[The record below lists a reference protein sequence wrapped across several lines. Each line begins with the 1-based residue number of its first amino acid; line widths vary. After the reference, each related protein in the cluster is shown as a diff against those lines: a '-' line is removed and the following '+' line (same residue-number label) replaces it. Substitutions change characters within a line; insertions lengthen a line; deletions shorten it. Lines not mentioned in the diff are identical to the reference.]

1 MRRSSA
7 MTPAP
12 TSRSSEF
19 PRRGSS
25 PPHSA
30 IHNEFAL
37 ASLRAVILPAQGL
50 CFAVAVNTAKF
61 IAGHLIKYGRIR
73 RAYLG
78 VGGQTVTIPR
88 FVVRSQ
94 QLKTETGVLVI
105 SVEKQSPAE
114 RGGLQEGDVIVALDD
129 SILRSVDDLH
139 RLLTEARI
147 GSICDLTLLR
157 RSQKISLS
165 VVAQEALI

>member
-1 MRRSSA
+1 
-7 MTPAP
+7 
-12 TSRSSEF
+12 
-19 PRRGSS
+19 
-25 PPHSA
+25 
-30 IHNEFAL
+30 
-37 ASLRAVILPAQGL
+37 
-50 CFAVAVNTAKF
+50 
-61 IAGHLIKYGRIR
+61 
-73 RAYLG
+73 
-78 VGGQTVTIPR
+78 
-88 FVVRSQ
+88 
-94 QLKTETGVLVI
+94 LVI

-147 GSICDLTLLR
+147 GSSCDLTLLR